1 MQEMKE
7 TRARSLCQED
17 PLEESMATPS
27 SILAWRIPWTEEP
40 GRLGSIGSRRAGCG
54 WSDLACMHISQS
66 ITSLSP
72 LCLTSIHLLSV
83 FPTSTVEWVVK
94 SPGSGMS
101 EFQCSSSLVIWLR
114 IALLPTFGFLF
125 HKWGQFWDLC
135 PHIKLS
141 RAGWDSAGQVLSLIF
156 NTPAVHSQLC
166 LSFLQASIEQNKTE
180 VPQSEMLVAGGLS

>member
-1 MQEMKE
+1 MKVDLKH
-7 TRARSLCQED
+7 T
-17 PLEESMATPS
+17 
-27 SILAWRIPWTEEP
+27 
-40 GRLGSIGSRRAGCG
+40 GSIPELRRYPGEGQGNPLQYSCWENPMDRGA
-54 WSDLACMHISQS
+54 WQARVHRVTKSWMRLKWLSMHAHKSVYHL
-66 ITSLSP
+66 SLSP
-72 LCLTSIHLLSV
+72 LSHIYPSFIC